1 MKTKCIFLFI
11 SFFLASFLNSNAQSL
26 TQKQLEYEKN
36 KVQIFTVKERDN
48 LQIWFNEKVKLMN
61 LSEAKE
67 EEYNNILIFYL
78 VKMGRLD
85 DKDMGNSKEEILQKL
100 DELLLKQEGE
110 IKAILSKEEYEIH
123 LKNYSKMLK
132 SIRNRIS
139 ETDYSKLH

>member
-1 MKTKCIFLFI
+1 MKIKHLLFT
-11 SFFLASFLNSNAQSL
+11 SFFLFSFVNLIAQNL
-26 TQKQLEYEKN
+26 TQKELEYEKN

-85 DKDMGNSKEEILQKL
+85 DKDQGNSKEEILQKL
-100 DELLLKQEGE
+100 DELLIKQDEE
-110 IKAILSKEEYEIH
+110 IKAILTNEEYEIH
-123 LKNYSKMLK
+123 LNNYSKMLK
-132 SIRNRIS
+132 SIRNRVS
-139 ETDYSKLH
+139 ETDYSKHH

>member
-1 MKTKCIFLFI
+1 MKSKHLLCI
-11 SFFLASFLNSNAQSL
+11 SFFLFSFVHIIAQNL

-67 EEYNNILIFYL
+67 EKYNNILIFYL

-100 DELLLKQEGE
+100 DELLLKQDKE

-139 ETDYSKLH
+139 ETDYSKHH

>member
-1 MKTKCIFLFI
+1 MKSKHLLFI
-11 SFFLASFLNSNAQSL
+11 SFFLFSFVHIIAQNL

-67 EEYNNILIFYL
+67 EEYSNIVIFYL

-85 DKDMGNSKEEILQKL
+85 DKDIGNSKEEVLQKL
-100 DELLLKQEGE
+100 DELLIKQDQE
-110 IKAILSKEEYEIH
+110 IKASLSEEEYEIH

-139 ETDYSKLH
+139 ETDYSKSN